1 MPRPKTKTL
10 ATSMKLSPHIR
21 AAWEAAASAEHR
33 TLSNM
38 FEIMVL
44 EHCKRHRISITKVA
58 DAPTTT

>member
-10 ATSMKLSPHIR
+10 ATSMKLSPRIR
-21 AAWEAAASAEHR
+21 AAWEAAARAQHR

-44 EHCKRHRISITKVA
+44 DYCKRHRIAISKEANESTTK
-58 DAPTTT
+58 